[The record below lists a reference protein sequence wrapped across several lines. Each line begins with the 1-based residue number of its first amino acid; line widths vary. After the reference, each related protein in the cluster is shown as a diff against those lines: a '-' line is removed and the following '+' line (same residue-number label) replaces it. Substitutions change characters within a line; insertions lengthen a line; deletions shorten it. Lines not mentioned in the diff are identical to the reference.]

1 MKAQGISRTMMVRT
15 AEELAQAQLLA
26 YNAKDLDAFVA
37 CYSED
42 VRVWRLA
49 SGAAV
54 ASVAAQLTL
63 EPQLQG
69 RTAFR
74 ELYRQGPFAAPQ
86 VQAEVTQRIVM
97 GDTVIDHERVH
108 GRGEGVQQV
117 AVVYRCREGLIAEV
131 YFFLP

>member
-1 MKAQGISRTMMVRT
+1 MSRTTMMRT

-26 YNAKDLDAFVA
+26 YNAKDLDSFVA

-49 SGAAV
+49 SGAAMPPLPL
-54 ASVAAQLTL
+54 Q
-63 EPQLQG
+63 PQLQG
-69 RTAFR
+69 RAAFR

>member
-1 MKAQGISRTMMVRT
+1 MSRTTMMRT

-26 YNAKDLDAFVA
+26 YNAKDLEAFVA

-49 SGAAV
+49 SGAAMPPLPL
-54 ASVAAQLTL
+54 Q
-63 EPQLQG
+63 PQLQG
-69 RTAFR
+69 RAAFR

>member
-1 MKAQGISRTMMVRT
+1 MSKTTMTRT

-49 SGAAV
+49 SGAA
-54 ASVAAQLTL
+54 QLPL

-74 ELYRQGPFAAPQ
+74 ELYRLGPFAAPQ
-86 VQAEVTQRIVM
+86 VQAQVTQRIVM
-97 GDTVIDHERVH
+97 GDTVIDHERVY

-117 AVVYRCREGLIAEV
+117 AVVYRCREDLIAEV

>member
-1 MKAQGISRTMMVRT
+1 MMMRT

-26 YNAKDLDAFVA
+26 YNAKDLEAFVA

-49 SGAAV
+49 SGAAMAT

-69 RTAFR
+69 RAAFR